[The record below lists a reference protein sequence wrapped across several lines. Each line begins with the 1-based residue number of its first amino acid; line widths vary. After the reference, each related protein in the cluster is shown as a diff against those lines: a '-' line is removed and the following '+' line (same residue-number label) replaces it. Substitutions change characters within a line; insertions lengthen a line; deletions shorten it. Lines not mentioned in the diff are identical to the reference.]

1 MYFFAE
7 VSFLSLF
14 LQWAEKSLTVWEWA
28 RKDWLLCFQKA
39 LRSRVDLV
47 GRDDKIKDVAACVS
61 KVYHLVQAG
70 LPIMHRK
77 ICSSGSDYECVSQ
90 SIVSRLN
97 LPDTIVESAVL
108 VAMILLMSL
117 KVLGKMKFELF
128 LFEKLAGDYS
138 DIFRISGC
146 FAGNSSKIEY
156 LAIKLDEAL
165 NW

>member
-1 MYFFAE
+1 M
-7 VSFLSLF
+7 
-14 LQWAEKSLTVWEWA
+14 
-28 RKDWLLCFQKA
+28 
-39 LRSRVDLV
+39 
-47 GRDDKIKDVAACVS
+47 
-61 KVYHLVQAG
+61 
-70 LPIMHRK
+70 
-77 ICSSGSDYECVSQ
+77 
-90 SIVSRLN
+90 
-97 LPDTIVESAVL
+97 ESAVL

-146 FAGNSSKIEY
+146 FAGNSSKIES